1 MSDHSHYEELAA
13 LEAGGFLSDAELIE
27 LREHTKNC
35 QDCLKAE
42 KEFSELVHS
51 GLPLTVS
58 LTREIADKMNARP
71 DNAMRSRFLQ
81 RARVEGVLFSPGV
94 EGLTRNSGRHLG
106 FFSAAATAFAVAIIA
121 VAFYGAYRP
130 RGAQELA
137 QAQQQVAGLR
147 HENSALAASLSQL
160 NQAVTDNQREIQ
172 NLRAQL
178 GSAAR
183 TAEDLRRNSEQARG
197 EAEKSSGR
205 NVQLLDEARN
215 QEQLL
220 AQAREEA
227 ARVSQLHANDNASLV
242 QQELRITD
250 LSNKLRVASATLDME
265 RQLAAAGKDVQELIL
280 SRQLHVVDVRDTD
293 TSGKPGRAFG
303 RVFLTEGKALS
314 FYAFDLNEDKPVSTK
329 RNFHVWA
336 VPQTDQNSAR
346 SLGLLSPDSK
356 AQGRWVLKIED
367 PELVKDIGSA
377 FVTVEVGAAGK
388 HPSGQKLLYAYLG
401 TPNHP

>member
-13 LEAGGFLSDAELIE
+13 LEAGGFLAGAELIE
-27 LREHTKNC
+27 LHEHTKNC

-42 KEFSELVHS
+42 REFSELVHS

-58 LTREIADKMNARP
+58 RTREFTDKMNARP
-71 DNAMRSRFLQ
+71 DNAMRSRFLH
-81 RARVEGVLFSPGV
+81 RARIEGVLFSPGV
-94 EGLTRNSGRHLG
+94 DGFTRNSGRRFG
-106 FFSAAATAFAVAIIA
+106 FVTAAATAFAVAIIA
-121 VAFYGAYRP
+121 VVFYGAYRRP
-130 RGAQELA
+130 GSQELV
-137 QAQQQVAGLR
+137 QVQQQVAGLR
-147 HENSALAASLSQL
+147 QENSALTASLSQL
-160 NQAVTDNQREIQ
+160 NQSVTDSQREIQ

-178 GSAAR
+178 GNAAI
-183 TAEDLRRNSEQARG
+183 TAENLRHNSEQVRG
-197 EAEKSSGR
+197 EAEKSSSR

-242 QQELRITD
+242 QQELRIAD

-265 RQLAAAGKDVQELIL
+265 RQLAATGRDVRELML
-280 SRQLHVVDVRDTD
+280 SRQLHVVDVHDTD
-293 TSGKPGRAFG
+293 SSGNPSKAFG

-314 FYAFDLNEDKPVSTK
+314 FYAFDLNEDKAVSTK
-329 RNFHVWA
+329 RNFQVWA
-336 VPQTDQNSAR
+336 VPQADQNSAR

-356 AQGRWVLKIED
+356 AQGRWVLKVEN